1 MDVSE
6 VKAIKAKSAAAAA
19 RKYSVD
25 DARIDLTAALRLA
38 ARMAL
43 NEGVCNHFSMEMPGA
58 PDKFLINPQ
67 GFHWSEL
74 TPADLMV
81 IDANGT
87 VLEGKHQVEP
97 TAFYIHSRVHLRCK
111 KKVVLHTHMPFATAL
126 TIIEGGRLEISA
138 NQNAM
143 RFFGRTAYDD
153 GYGGVALSDD
163 EGDRIASALTDAEIL
178 FMAHHGVIV
187 SGDRM
192 DYTFD
197 DLYYLERSC
206 MVQVLA
212 QSTGQRLRKQSD
224 EVCAS
229 VSKQIGGERQQSELH
244 FAALKRLLDRDE
256 PGWRGKSS
264 QRTR

>member
-6 VKAIKAKSAAAAA
+6 VKAIKRKSAAGAGH
-19 RKYSVD
+19 YSVE

-43 NEGVCNHFSMEMPGA
+43 NEGVCNHFSMEVPGA

-74 TPADLMV
+74 TPDDLMV
-81 IDANGT
+81 IDENGK
-87 VLEGKHQVEP
+87 VLEGKHKVEP

-143 RFFGRTAYDD
+143 RFYGRTAYDED
-153 GYGGVALSDD
+153 YGGVALSDD
-163 EGDRIASALTDAEIL
+163 EGDRIASALSNAEIL
-178 FMAHHGVIV
+178 FMAHHGLIV

-212 QSTGQRLRKQSD
+212 QSTGKPLRKQSD
-224 EVCAS
+224 AVCAD
-229 VSKQIGGERQQSELH
+229 VAKQIGGERQQSELH

-256 PGWRGKSS
+256 PGWRGSLRKSKA
-264 QRTR
+264 R

>member
-1 MDVSE
+1 MDVSDLR
-6 VKAIKAKSAAAAA
+6 VINAKKLPAQK
-19 RKYSVD
+19 KYDVRQ
-25 DARIDLTAALRLA
+25 ARIDLTAALRMA
-38 ARMAL
+38 ARMGL
-43 NEGVCNHFSMEMPGA
+43 NEGVCNHFSMEVPGA
-58 PDKFLINPQ
+58 PDRFLINPQ

-74 TPADLMV
+74 TPADLV
-81 IDANGT
+81 VVDENGN

-97 TAFYIHSRVHLRCK
+97 TAFYIHSRVHLRCR

-126 TIIEGGRLEISA
+126 TIIQGGRLEISA

-143 RFFGRTAYDD
+143 RFFGRTAYDED
-153 GYGGVALSDD
+153 YGGVALSDN
-163 EGDRIASALTDAEIL
+163 EGDRIAGALKNADIV

-187 SGDRM
+187 CGDRM

-212 QSTGQRLRKQSD
+212 QSTGKPLRSQPD
-224 EVCAS
+224 AVCAD
-229 VSKQIGGERQQSELH
+229 VAKQIGGERQQSELH

-256 PGWRGKSS
+256 PGWRGKASKGS
-264 QRTR
+264 R

>member
-6 VKAIKAKSAAAAA
+6 VKAIKAKPTAGID
-19 RKYSVD
+19 KYTVE
-25 DARIDLTAALRLA
+25 DARVDLTAALRLA

-43 NEGVCNHFSMEMPGA
+43 NEGVCNHFSMEVPGA

-81 IDANGT
+81 VDEHGK
-87 VLEGKHQVEP
+87 VLEGKHRVEP

-126 TIIEGGRLEISA
+126 TIIEGGRLDISA

-143 RFFGRTAYDD
+143 RFFGRTAYDE

-163 EGDRIASALTDAEIL
+163 EGDRIAGALRNAEIL
-178 FMAHHGVIV
+178 FMAHHGVLV

-197 DLYYLERSC
+197 DLYYL

-212 QSTGQRLRKQSD
+212 QSTGKPLRKQSD

-229 VSKQIGGERQQSELH
+229 VAKQIGGERQQSELH

-256 PGWRGKSS
+256 PGWRGKGIRVKGRSA
-264 QRTR
+264 

>member
-6 VKAIKAKSAAAAA
+6 VKAIKGKSAAGQ
-19 RKYSVD
+19 YSVE

-43 NEGVCNHFSMEMPGA
+43 NEGVCNHFSMEVPGA
-58 PDKFLINPQ
+58 PDRFLINPQ
-67 GFHWSEL
+67 GFHWSEI
-74 TPADLMV
+74 TPEDLMV
-81 IDANGT
+81 VDENGK
-87 VLEGKHQVEP
+87 VLEGRHKVEP

-111 KKVVLHTHMPFATAL
+111 KKVVLHTHMPFATAV

-143 RFFGRTAYDD
+143 RFFGRTAYDED
-153 GYGGVALSDD
+153 YGGVALSDD
-163 EGDRIASALTDAEIL
+163 EGDRIATGLSNGAEIL
-178 FMAHHGVIV
+178 FMAHHGVLV
-187 SGDRM
+187 TGDRM

-212 QSTGQRLRKQSD
+212 QSTGKALRKQSD

-256 PGWRGKSS
+256 PGWRGPSRK
-264 QRTR
+264 RK

>member
-6 VKAIKAKSAAAAA
+6 VKAIDH
-19 RKYSVD
+19 KYTEA

-43 NEGVCNHFSMEMPGA
+43 NEGVCNHFSMEVPGA
-58 PDKFLINPQ
+58 PDRFLINPQ
-67 GFHWSEL
+67 GLHWSEIA
-74 TPADLMV
+74 PDDLV
-81 IDANGT
+81 IVDEHGK
-87 VLEGKHQVEP
+87 VLAGRHKVEP
-97 TAFYIHSRVHLRCK
+97 TAFFIHSRVHLRCR

-126 TIIEGGRLEISA
+126 TIIEGGRLEIGA

-143 RFFGRTAYDD
+143 RFHGRVAYDED
-153 GYGGVALSDD
+153 YGGVALSDN
-163 EGDRIASALTDAEIL
+163 EGDRIAGALKTADIA

-212 QSTGQRLRKQSD
+212 QSTGKRLRDQPD
-224 EVCAS
+224 EICAS

-256 PGWRGKSS
+256 PGWRGGKRKAK
-264 QRTR
+264 QRGVASV